1 MRESGAIGGQV
12 EATIF
17 NVELETSDGTLRGRL
32 AAPPGPMRLMDIVPT
47 VAMLG
52 LEVVGLAARLFHAA
66 TGSVFSSSYLVRARK
81 PAVRKRSRA
90 RICARGMK

>member
-52 LEVVGLAARLFHAA
+52 LEVVGLAARRVHRAVPR
-66 TGSVFSSSYLVRARK
+66 TGRVDGGPVHVLRRARG
-81 PAVRKRSRA
+81 P
-90 RICARGMK
+90 